1 MIRSSFLR
9 KVLKQNQ
16 KFVSNDFQKY
26 RKPIS
31 RIQDDIIAEAKKGKY
46 SLEIN
51 KKLDEPICQY
61 FTKEGFIVV
70 TNDLSDCEFIEMEC
84 TEIKWKF

>member
-9 KVLKQNQ
+9 KVLKENQ
-16 KFVSNDFQKY
+16 KFVSHDFRKY
-26 RKPIS
+26 LKPIS

-46 SLEIN
+46 YLEIN
-51 KKLDEPICQY
+51 KKLDKPICQY
-61 FTKEGFIVV
+61 FKKEGFTVFMNHEG
-70 TNDLSDCEFIEMEC
+70 TELEY